1 MSSSVLVTG
10 ATGFLG
16 SHLVRLLASGDVSV
30 RALARRPE
38 RVGGLGKLKGVEI
51 FEGDILDPDAVEA
64 AVTGVDEVYH
74 CAAFVGFGG
83 KAEVPRMMEVNV
95 SGTATVLDAAR
106 RAGVRRVVHTSSIAA
121 LGRSADTPGC
131 LDERAVW
138 TESPLNTAYA
148 RSKHLAELEVHRAI
162 AEGLDAVMVN
172 PSLIM
177 GPGRSGEN
185 TTLIAERVR
194 DGKVPAI
201 PSGATNVVD
210 VEDAALGHIA
220 AMEHGVTG
228 ERYILAG
235 DNLPWDTII
244 RTLAEGF
251 GVNPPK
257 RRVSMRTAWLLGAV
271 SEAIGTIIQRPPLMT
286 RETARVSG
294 HQSRYE
300 NQRARTELGLTF
312 RPFEETATRL
322 VAALS

>member
-1 MSSSVLVTG
+1 M
-10 ATGFLG
+10 
-16 SHLVRLLASGDVSV
+16 
-30 RALARRPE
+30 RRPE
-38 RVGGLGKLKGVEI
+38 RIGDLGSVKGVEI
-51 FEGDILDPDAVEA
+51 VEGDILDPDAVEA
-64 AVTGVDEVYH
+64 AVKGVNEVYH

-95 SGTATVLDAAR
+95 GGTATVLEAAR

-121 LGRSADTPGC
+121 LGRSATTTGC
-131 LDERAVW
+131 LNEGAVW

-148 RSKHLAELEVHRAI
+148 QSKHLAELEVHRAI

-185 TTLIAERVR
+185 TTLVAERVR

-210 VEDAALGHIA
+210 VEDAALGHIV
-220 AMEHGVTG
+220 AMERGVTG
-228 ERYILAG
+228 ERYILASE
-235 DNLPWDTII
+235 NLQWETII

-251 GVNPPK
+251 GVDPPK
-257 RRVSMRTAWLLGAV
+257 RRVSMRTAWWLGAM
-271 SEAIGTIIQRPPLMT
+271 SEVVGTIIRRPPLMT
-286 RETARVSG
+286 RETARVTG
-294 HQSRYE
+294 HHSCYE
-300 NQRARTELGLTF
+300 NERARVELGLTF
-312 RPFEETATRL
+312 RPFQETAMRL